1 MQSYQEL
8 MYALDVK
15 ERTLRVV
22 REEYDLL
29 NACGGVFPN
38 DIARLRGVIVGNN
51 NTEQPQ
57 PYGVNQHQPPV
68 AAIVIKD
75 EPEDNTVP
83 RHHNQPTTSLKAM
96 LQGMLP
102 CLLSDAHMIQ
112 LCKRIKRR
120 ISNVYTFRRHQAT
133 FVLAA
138 DWEPI
143 RDALQVEIAENGWR
157 YSLEGYDG
165 TAEMGDGI

>member
-1 MQSYQEL
+1 
-8 MYALDVK
+8 MYALEVK
-15 ERTLRVV
+15 ERTLRTV
-22 REEYDLL
+22 REELDLL
-29 NACGGVFPN
+29 NMCGGVFPN
-38 DIARLRGVIVGNN
+38 DIARLRGVIVGN
-51 NTEQPQ
+51 ELQ
-57 PYGVNQHQPPV
+57 GVNEHCAPV
-68 AAIVIKD
+68 SAIVIKD
-75 EPEDNTVP
+75 EPEDNVP